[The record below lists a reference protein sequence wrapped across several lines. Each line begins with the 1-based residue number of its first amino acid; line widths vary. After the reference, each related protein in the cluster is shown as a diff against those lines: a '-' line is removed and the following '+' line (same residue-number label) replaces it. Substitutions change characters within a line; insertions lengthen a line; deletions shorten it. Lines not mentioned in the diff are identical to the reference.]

1 MVGRS
6 RCCQGRGLAGSK
18 IARLSGVQHPRLRSS
33 VRWSEIAP
41 RMKQRTIA
49 REVSIKGSALHTGES
64 VTLTMKPAR
73 TDAGIIF
80 KRMDLSGAPELRPRV
95 DLVTDLV
102 RATTSQSGHAKI
114 HTVEHVLSALHGCG
128 IDNVLIEM
136 DASEP
141 PILDGSARPFVN
153 LILQGEPVEQEVDR
167 EYFELDTAVSVTRGN
182 SSIIALPCDQL
193 KISCTS
199 ADDRGIHTQ
208 HLSLTI
214 DPDVYM
220 SQIAAARTFTI
231 YEDIEELLKLGKI
244 KGGSLDCAVVIRGD
258 KIISKEPLRF
268 ADEFVRHKILDLVG
282 DVMLLGMPLKAHL
295 VATRPGHAINAELT
309 KALFARL
316 EERTL
321 GPKKKARA
329 PVVLPTET
337 SLDIRRILDTIP
349 HRYPFVMLDRIV
361 EFIGNDELVALK
373 NVTINEPYFMGHFPG
388 NPVMPGVLQLEAM
401 AQAAGIVMLRRT
413 GNSGK
418 TAFFMSADKV
428 KFRKPVR
435 PGDQIIINA
444 KITKVRGEKLAAAE
458 CNCTVGGQVVSSAEL
473 MFAVIVEGEA

>member
-1 MVGRS
+1 
-6 RCCQGRGLAGSK
+6 
-18 IARLSGVQHPRLRSS
+18 
-33 VRWSEIAP
+33 
-41 RMKQRTIA
+41 MKQRTLA
-49 REVSIKGSALHTGES
+49 REVTITGNALHTGES
-64 VTLTMKPAR
+64 VTLKMLPA
-73 TDAGIIF
+73 AVGEGIVF
-80 KRMDLSGAPELRPRV
+80 RRVDLSGAPELRPRV
-95 DLVTDLV
+95 DLITDLV
-102 RATTSQSGHAKI
+102 RATTIQSGHAKI

-128 IDNVLIEM
+128 IDNVVIEM
-136 DASEP
+136 NGSEP

-153 LILQGEPVEQEVDR
+153 LILQGEPVEQETDR
-167 EYFELDTAVSVTRGN
+167 EYFELDAPVSVTRGN

-199 ADDRGIHTQ
+199 ADDRGVHTQ

-214 DPDVYM
+214 DPDIYM

-268 ADEFVRHKILDLVG
+268 TDEFVRHKILDIVG
-282 DVMLLGMPLKAHL
+282 DIMLLGVPLKAHL

-316 EERTL
+316 EERRK
-321 GPKKKARA
+321 GPKKKPRPTA
-329 PVVLPTET
+329 VLPTET
-337 SLDIRRILDTIP
+337 SLDIRRILETIP
-349 HRYPFVMLDRIV
+349 HRYPFVMIDRV
-361 EFIGNDELVALK
+361 LEFIGNDELVAVK
-373 NVTINEPYFMGHFPG
+373 NVTINEPYFNGHFPS

-413 GNSGK
+413 GNSEK

-444 KITKVRGEKLAAAE
+444 KITKARGEKLAVAE
-458 CNCTVGGQVVSSAEL
+458 CNCTVGGQIVSSAEL
-473 MFAVIVEGEA
+473 MFTVVDEGEE